1 MFWMLPAL
9 GAVAGAAMN
18 KKNPLQGA
26 LLGGGLGFGGAALP
40 GLLAGAGG
48 AAAAGGAASGI
59 GGGLGAAGGVAANP
73 IGAYLTS
80 GAVEGSTLGNALT
93 GAGGAAGAVGQ
104 GTTAGLL
111 GGAQQ
116 AMGYAKPAM
125 EAMGA
130 VNMAQGMF
138 APKQQAPMPQMPM
151 GRQGNDPI
159 GQMLQS
165 QMQLEQQRRGSWQ
178 GGMNGGLFE
187 ELRRKYGM

>member
-9 GAVAGAAMN
+9 GAVAGGVLN
-18 KKNPLQGA
+18 KKNPLKGA
-26 LLGGGLGFGGAALP
+26 LMGGGLGFGGAALP
-40 GLLAGAGG
+40 GLLSGG
-48 AAAAGGAASGI
+48 AAASA
-59 GGGLGAAGGVAANP
+59 AANP
-73 IGAYLTS
+73 MAAYLTS
-80 GAVEGSTLGNALT
+80 GAAEGSTLGNALT

-130 VNMAQGMF
+130 VNMAQGMMQ
-138 APKQQAPMPQMPM
+138 PRQAPVGPQMPM

-159 GQMLQS
+159 GQMMQS
-165 QMQLEQQRRGSWQ
+165 QMQLEQQRRGNWQ